1 MDMLQQLLDISPEEK
16 RARGVEDT
24 PREIRQQPDAWR
36 ETTRLIQ
43 KKEAGLADFLDSA
56 RIRGNGEAT
65 APWS

>member
-1 MDMLQQLLDISPEEK
+1 MDLLQQLLDISPEEK
-16 RARGVEDT
+16 RARGVEHT

-36 ETTRLIQ
+36 ETIRLIQ

-56 RIRGNGEAT
+56 RIRRNGEAT